1 MIKKIFKE
9 KAHILSL
16 VISVIVT
23 IPTAYGIFILVYLF
37 AWLNLGEGANSA
49 LYLNYTMILLS
60 TISMMITNIIL
71 YFIMQFFIKKNSLDK
86 AKSIVITGAL
96 VIVFYFLQLLTFFID

>member
-1 MIKKIFKE
+1 MIKNIFKE

-23 IPTAYGIFILVYLF
+23 IPVAYGIFILVYLF
-37 AWLNLGEGANSA
+37 AWLNLGEGANSS

-71 YFIMQFFIKKNSLDK
+71 YFIMQFFIKKNSLGI
-86 AKSIVITGAL
+86 AKSITITGTL
-96 VIVFYFLQLLTFFID
+96 VIVFYFFKLLSFFIN